1 MKAWKYKIIE
11 YEYII
16 LGYENGKIIEKRA
29 KTIHK
34 TNSWLLYQFIKICL
48 KINGIYF
55 EVRKL

>member
-11 YEYII
+11 YEFIK
-16 LGYENGKIIEKRA
+16 LGYEESKVIEKTV
-29 KTIHK
+29 KSVHK

-55 EVRKL
+55 EVRK